1 MGGFVNSKDGRC
13 SGLATKSSSR
23 GKMRQV
29 LPSDVVLTNI
39 HSKSICV
46 CSRDEGSCIFF
57 FLALV
62 IWYIFTILDMMAT
75 IMARVEGQGNK
86 E

>member
-1 MGGFVNSKDGRC
+1 MGGFVNSKDGHC

-57 FLALV
+57 LGTCNLV
-62 IWYIFTILDMMAT
+62 HFHHFGHD
-75 IMARVEGQGNK
+75 GNNHGK
-86 E
+86 SGRSRE